1 MENDVIFVI
10 DMKAFYASIECVE
23 RGLNPMTAKL
33 VVTDTTRKE
42 ATIVLSVSS
51 ALKAMGVPSR
61 CRRKDLPTDIPDMIY
76 AIPRMEMY
84 VKKSA
89 QIVSIFLDYVGQDDL
104 HVYSIDESFLN
115 IGPYLK
121 LYKCT
126 PHELAAKILKRI
138 QDETGL
144 IATCGIGPNMFLAKV
159 ADDIEAKHNKDFI
172 AEWWYKDV
180 PTKLWP
186 IKPIS
191 ELWGIKTGYT
201 AKLNALGIY
210 SVYDLAHYDKELL
223 IDHFGL
229 LGEALYN
236 HANGIDEAKIRDKY
250 IPLNKGLSLG
260 QVLMRDFK
268 KEEMP
273 LILKEMCDELTIRL
287 RKIHKNCNCVH
298 LGIGYALSADGGF
311 FHQCEL
317 LTPTSVNSELLKSI
331 MYLFNTYCEDKPIR
345 RVCISYTNLKDK
357 GTEQLSLFMD
367 AKSLDDEEEMYKTLD
382 EVMNKFGKNSVTRT
396 SALTKSSTIKARHNQ
411 IGGHRK

>member
-1 MENDVIFVI
+1 MKNNVVAVI

-23 RGLNPMTAKL
+23 RGLDPMKALL

-42 ATIVLSVSS
+42 STIVLSVSS
-51 ALKAMGVPSR
+51 ALKKMGVPSR
-61 CRRKDLPTDIPDMIY
+61 CRRCDLPNIDGMIY
-76 AIPRMEMY
+76 AIPQMEKY

-89 QIVSIFLDYVGQDDL
+89 EIVSIFLDFVGQDDL
-104 HVYSIDESFLN
+104 HIYSIDESFLN
-115 IGPYLK
+115 LGPYLK

-126 PHELAAKILKRI
+126 PHELVTRILNKIKD
-138 QDETGL
+138 QTGL

-159 ADDIEAKHNKDFI
+159 ADDNEAKNNKDFI
-172 AEWWYKDV
+172 AEWNYEDV

-186 IKPIS
+186 LKPIDKM
-191 ELWGIKTGYT
+191 WGVSDGYS
-201 AKLNALGIY
+201 KRLNEMGIY
-210 SVYDLAHYDKELL
+210 SVGDLATYDKELL
-223 IDHFGL
+223 IDKFGI
-229 LGEALYN
+229 LGEELYE
-236 HANGIDEAKIRDKY
+236 HANGRDEANIRDKY
-250 IPLNKGLSLG
+250 LPLNKGLSLG
-260 QVLMRDFK
+260 QVLMRDYK
-268 KEEMP
+268 KEELP

>member
-1 MENDVIFVI
+1 MKNDVVAVI

-23 RGLNPMTAKL
+23 RGLDPMKALL

-42 ATIVLSVSS
+42 STIVLSVSS
-51 ALKAMGVPSR
+51 ALKKMGVPSR
-61 CRRKDLPTDIPDMIY
+61 CRRRDLPNIDGMIY
-76 AIPRMEMY
+76 AIPQVEKY

-89 QIVSIFLDYVGQDDL
+89 ESVSIFLDFVGQDDL
-104 HVYSIDESFLN
+104 HIYSIDESFLN
-115 IGPYLK
+115 LGPYLK
-121 LYKCT
+121 LYPCT
-126 PHELAAKILKRI
+126 THELVTRILNKIKD
-138 QDETGL
+138 QTGL

-159 ADDIEAKHNKDFI
+159 ADDNEAKNNKDFI
-172 AEWWYKDV
+172 AEWNYEDV

-186 IKPIS
+186 LKPIDKM
-191 ELWGIKTGYT
+191 WGVSDGYS
-201 AKLNALGIY
+201 KRLNEMGIY
-210 SVYDLAHYDKELL
+210 SVGDLATYDKELL
-223 IDHFGL
+223 IDKFGI
-229 LGEALYN
+229 LGEELYE
-236 HANGIDEAKIRDKY
+236 HANGRDEANIRDKY
-250 IPLNKGLSLG
+250 LPLDKGLSLG
-260 QVLMRDFK
+260 QVLMRDYK
-268 KEEMP
+268 KEELP

>member
-61 CRRKDLPTDIPDMIY
+61 CRRRDLPKDIPDMIY

-89 QIVSIFLDYVGQDDL
+89 EIVSIFLDYVGQDDI

-126 PHELAAKILKRI
+126 PHELALKILKRI
-138 QDETGL
+138 QDQTGL

-172 AEWWYKDV
+172 AEWTYEDV

-186 IKPIS
+186 IKPVS
-191 ELWGIKTGYT
+191 ELWGIKAGYT

-210 SVYDLAHYDKELL
+210 SVYDLAHFSKDLL
-223 IDHFGL
+223 IDKFGL
-229 LGEALYN
+229 LGEELYN
-236 HANGIDEAKIRDKY
+236 HANGRDEAKIRDKY
-250 IPLNKGLSLG
+250 TPMSKGLSLG
-260 QVLMRDFK
+260 QVLMRDYK

-273 LILKEMCDELTIRL
+273 LILKEMTDELTIRL
-287 RKIHKNCNCVH
+287 RKINKNCNCVH
-298 LGIGYALSADGGF
+298 LFIGYANMAEGGF
-311 FHQCEL
+311 AHQCEL
-317 LTPTSVNSELLKSI
+317 LTPTSINSEIYKSI

-345 RVCISYTNLKDK
+345 RVGISYTNF
-357 GTEQLSLFMD
+357 TEKTSTQLSLFSD
-367 AKSLDDEEEMYKTLD
+367 VETQEDEEEMFKTLD
-382 EVMNKFGKNSVTRT
+382 EVMTKFGKNSITRT
-396 SALTKSSTIKARHNQ
+396 SALTKSSTIRERHNQ